1 MNKDD
6 LIKSV
11 AEHMQ
16 TTKASAAGAVDAI
29 FDSITE
35 SLEKGEPITLV
46 GFGSFKVAK
55 RAARQGRNPR
65 TGEALSIPAT
75 TVPSFV
81 PGKGLK
87 DTVNGGK

>member
-1 MNKDD
+1 
-6 LIKSV
+6 
-11 AEHMQ
+11 MQ
-16 TTKASAAGAVDAI
+16 TTKANATQAVNAI

-35 SLEKGEPITLV
+35 SLKQGDNITLV
-46 GFGSFKVAK
+46 GFGSFKVTT

-65 TGEALSIPAT
+65 TGETLSIPAT

-87 DTVNGGK
+87 DIVNSGKR